1 MFHPIDT
8 FVVNG
13 RVTAI
18 APNPGVY
25 SDMTLGR
32 SLLMASLLGALST
45 AASAAPESLPN
56 RVLTCDVGHV
66 TNFDAGKS
74 QTPAELK
81 FDSRHRFVF
90 ALAGGPARTAPPP
103 DASKAPEKVRIGSRI
118 LSDPDHIAPQ
128 RKAQFDQVVDYWPD
142 RVEAM
147 GFIKDQLRNAIV
159 ISGIDPAAGTANLFM
174 LRATELT
181 RFDPGHIYQG
191 TCRISF
197 PRSR

>member
-25 SDMTLGR
+25 SDMKLGR
-32 SLLMASLLGALST
+32 GLLLASLLGALGST
-45 AASAAPESLPN
+45 ATAAPANLPD

-81 FDSRHRFVF
+81 FDSRHRFVL
-90 ALAGGPARTAPPP
+90 ALAGGPTRTAPPP
-103 DASKAPEKVRIGSRI
+103 DINDAPEKVRIGSRI

-128 RKAQFDQVVDYWPD
+128 HKAQFDQVVDYWPE

-191 TCRISF
+191 TCRISL
-197 PRSR
+197 PSPA